1 MNTTSRAKQQ
11 NLNLVEQAFL
21 SVLLGFV
28 LFICLSFFSVF
39 AYQFWHFGRIYPGVS
54 VAGLDVS
61 GLSPDEAAS
70 FITQNLDFLRRGRI
84 VFTNNE
90 VNYIASP
97 GELGL
102 ILDPESCTQQAF
114 NIGRSGNLLR
124 RLEDQFNAGYYGLDL
139 PPVLI
144 FDQNFAHRYLA
155 SLAEEIDQPVIEAS
169 LTIDGT
175 EIVVHPGQ
183 SGRSLN
189 IPAAMTPLTS
199 QLEKMQDGVIPL
211 IIEETSPIIVEVT
224 RQAELARSIISQP
237 LILSL
242 PEDEAELD
250 DPWIFEP
257 LALASMLS
265 FEYVQT
271 NGETQYQVTLNS
283 DLLNTF
289 LHELAPSQ
297 YSEPENARFMFNDET
312 NLLEVIQPSITGQ
325 SLDIEASI
333 QSIQQQLM
341 GGVHEVTLQMI
352 HIPPPVT
359 DDKTG
364 DELGITELIHEE
376 VSYFYGSSS
385 ARVQNIRASAASF
398 YGLLIAPGET
408 FSMASA
414 LDDISLDNGYAEALI
429 ILGGQTIK
437 GIGGGVCQVSTTLF
451 RAAFFAG
458 FPIAERHPHA
468 YRVYYYEKIA
478 GNIIDPKL
486 AGLDATV
493 YVPLVDF
500 KFTNDTPYWLLM
512 ETYVNPTY
520 SSIIWKFYSTS
531 DKRLVEW
538 ETTGPTNIVEPPKS
552 LYRENPDLEEG
563 EIKQVDWKAEGAD
576 VTVTRLVFRDGEPHL
591 EDTFYTHYEP
601 WQEVYEYG
609 PGTEGMPPEES
620 EDE

>member
-1 MNTTSRAKQQ
+1 MKTASRTRRK
-11 NLNLVEQAFL
+11 NLNLLEQAIL
-21 SVLLGFV
+21 ALLLGFV
-28 LFICLSFFSVF
+28 IFLGLSLLSVF
-39 AYQFWHFGRIYPGVS
+39 AYQVWHLGRIYPGVS
-54 VAGLDVS
+54 IAGFDVS
-61 GLSPDEAAS
+61 GLNPDETAS
-70 FITQNLDFLRRGRI
+70 LITQNLDFLRRGRI
-84 VFTNNE
+84 VFTNAE
-90 VNYIASP
+90 VNYLATS

-102 ILDPESCTQQAF
+102 FLDPGSSARQAF
-114 NIGRSGNLLR
+114 NIGRSGNPLR
-124 RLEDQFNAGYYGLDL
+124 RLEDQFDAGYYGLDL
-139 PPVLI
+139 PPLLI
-144 FDQNFAHRYLA
+144 FDQNFAGRYLN

-183 SGRSLN
+183 SGRVLN
-189 IPAAMTPLTS
+189 IPATMALLGAH
-199 QLEKMQDGVIPL
+199 LEKMQDGVIPL
-211 IIEETSPIIVEVT
+211 IIEETSPIIVEVSQ
-224 RQAELARSIISQP
+224 QADLARSIISQP
-237 LILSL
+237 LVLSL
-242 PEDEAELD
+242 QEDEAED
-250 DPWIFEP
+250 GPWIFEP

-271 NGETQYQVTLNS
+271 NAETQYQVTLNS

-289 LHELAPSQ
+289 LHDLAPSL
-297 YSEPENARFMFNDET
+297 YREPENALFMFNDDT
-312 NLLEVIQPSITGQ
+312 NLLDVIQPSVTGQ
-325 SLDIEASI
+325 SLDVEASI
-333 QSIQQQLM
+333 QTIQQQLM
-341 GGVHEVTLQMI
+341 LGEHNVPLQI
-352 HIPPPVT
+352 VYTPPAVT
-359 DDKTG
+359 DEKTG
-364 DELGITELIHEE
+364 RELGITELVHEE

-398 YGLLIAPGET
+398 YGLLVAPGET
-408 FSMASA
+408 FSMAEP
-414 LDDISLDNGYAEALI
+414 LGDISLDNGYAEALI

-458 FPIAERHPHA
+458 FPIVERHPHA

-478 GNIIDPKL
+478 GNTIDPDL

-520 SSIIWKFYSTS
+520 SSIVWKFYSTS
-531 DKRLVEW
+531 DSRHVEW
-538 ETTGPTNIVEPPKS
+538 ETTGPTNIVEPPEP

-576 VTVTRLVFRDGEPHL
+576 VTVTREVYLAGELHL

-609 PGTEGMPPEES
+609 PGTEGMPPEEQ
-620 EDE
+620 EEE